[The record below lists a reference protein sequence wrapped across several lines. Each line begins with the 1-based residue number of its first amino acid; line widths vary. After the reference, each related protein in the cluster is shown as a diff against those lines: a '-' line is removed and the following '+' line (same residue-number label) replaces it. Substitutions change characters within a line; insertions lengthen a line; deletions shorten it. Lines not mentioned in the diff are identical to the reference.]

1 MDIIGKLY
9 EMQDIKYR
17 DFTSRLIPNI
27 SPDSMIGVRL
37 PQVKKLAK
45 ELYKNGEYVSFIST
59 LPHTYFEEYHLHCYI
74 ISEIKDFEVFIN
86 ELDKLLP
93 HIDNWSVCDS
103 LRPKCFVKNKEK
115 VLIYIKK
122 WLKGEHIYTQRFA
135 IEMLMVHYLNDDFK
149 AEYLDLVANVNGG
162 DYYLK
167 MMVAWYFAT
176 ALAKQYKATLPYI
189 ENRHIKDKW
198 THNKAIQKALESYRV
213 SEDKK
218 AYLKTLKQ

>member
-1 MDIIGKLY
+1 MDIIQKLY
-9 EMQDIKYR
+9 SMHDEKYR
-17 DFTSRLIPNI
+17 DFTSKLIPNI

-45 ELYKNGEYVSFIST
+45 EMYKSGEYMHFLNS

-74 ISEIKDFEVFIN
+74 ISEIKNFDDFIF

-93 HIDNWSVCDS
+93 YIDNWSVCDS
-103 LRPKCFVKNKEK
+103 LRPKCFSKDKEK
-115 VLIYIKK
+115 ALEHIKI
-122 WLKGEHIYTQRFA
+122 WLESNHIYTKRFA
-135 IEMLMVHYLNDDFK
+135 IEMLMVHYLNEDFK
-149 AEYLDLVANVNGG
+149 EEYLELVSSVKGE

-176 ALAKQYKATLPYI
+176 ALAKQYEATLPYI
-189 ENRHIKDKW
+189 ENRLIKDKW

-213 SEDKK
+213 SEEHKSHLRC
-218 AYLKTLKQ
+218 LKY

>member
-1 MDIIGKLY
+1 MNITDKLF

-17 DFTSRLIPNI
+17 DFTAKLIPNI
-27 SPDSMIGVRL
+27 SPNSIIGVRL

-45 ELYKNGEYVSFIST
+45 ELYKSGEYINFVNS

-86 ELDKLLP
+86 ELERLLP
-93 HIDNWSVCDS
+93 YIDNWSVCDS
-103 LRPKCFVKNKEK
+103 LRPKCFAKNKEK
-115 VLIYIKK
+115 ALIYIKK
-122 WLKGEHIYTQRFA
+122 WLKSEHIYTQRFA
-135 IEMLMVHYLNDDFK
+135 IEMLMVHYLNEDFK
-149 AEYLDLVANVNGG
+149 SEYLELVSKAQGD

-176 ALAKQYKATLPYI
+176 ALAKQYDATLPYI
-189 ENRHIKDKW
+189 ENHIIEDKW

-213 SEDKK
+213 SEENK
-218 AYLKTLKQ
+218 AYLKCLKY

>member
-1 MDIIGKLY
+1 MNIVDKLF

-17 DFTSRLIPNI
+17 DFTAKLIPNI

-45 ELYKNGEYVSFIST
+45 ELYKSGEYINFVNS

-86 ELDKLLP
+86 ELERLLP
-93 HIDNWSVCDS
+93 YIDNWSVCDS
-103 LRPKCFVKNKEK
+103 LRPKCFTKNKE
-115 VLIYIKK
+115 VSLIHIKK
-122 WLKGEHIYTQRFA
+122 WIKDDHIYTQRFA
-135 IEMLMVHYLNDDFK
+135 IEMLMVHYLNEDFK
-149 AEYLDLVANVNGG
+149 SEYLELVSKVQGD

-167 MMVAWYFAT
+167 MMIAWYFAT
-176 ALAKQYKATLPYI
+176 ALAKQYDATLPYI
-189 ENRHIKDKW
+189 ENHIIEDKW

-213 SEDKK
+213 SEENK
-218 AYLKTLKQ
+218 AYLKCLKY

>member
-17 DFTSRLIPNI
+17 DFSSRLIPNI
-27 SPDSMIGVRL
+27 SPDTMIGVRL
-37 PQVKKLAK
+37 PQVKKFAK
-45 ELYKNGEYVSFIST
+45 ELYKNGEYINFVSA

-93 HIDNWSVCDS
+93 YIDNWSVCDS
-103 LRPKCFVKNKEK
+103 LRPKCFAKNKEK
-115 VLIYIKK
+115 ALIYINK
-122 WLKGEHIYTQRFA
+122 WLQSEHIYTQRFA
-135 IEMLMVHYLNDDFK
+135 IEMLMVHYLNEDFK
-149 AEYLDLVANVNGG
+149 EEYLDLVANIEGD

-176 ALAKQYKATLPYI
+176 ALAKQYEATLPYI
-189 ENRHIKDKW
+189 ENRLINDKW

-213 SEDKK
+213 SDENK
-218 AYLKTLKQ
+218 AHLKTLKL